1 MDLDQLPDLRGTH
14 PIRDWNSGQN
24 MDIFIT
30 DWYTTSTQHLN
41 LESSDS
47 DDPDAHDS
55 TDRSKFIIKIF
66 GLDAVGRSISL
77 NIEDFQPFFFIKIP
91 DTWRQT
97 HVDGFLREL
106 KKQVYFKLRN
116 CLVSHQIIR
125 AKPFYMFTGH
135 DKTNFLKL
143 VFSNRE
149 AFDNYRRKIQT
160 GGNEQ
165 QFPQRETQFPLY
177 EANIDPMLRMI
188 HLRDLAPSGW
198 IRLRGGTYTV
208 NSMATATTQLDL
220 TCKWTDVTQ
229 L

>member
-1 MDLDQLPDLRGTH
+1 
-14 PIRDWNSGQN
+14 
-24 MDIFIT
+24 
-30 DWYTTSTQHLN
+30 
-41 LESSDS
+41 
-47 DDPDAHDS
+47 
-55 TDRSKFIIKIF
+55 
-66 GLDAVGRSISL
+66 
-77 NIEDFQPFFFIKIP
+77 
-91 DTWRQT
+91 
-97 HVDGFLREL
+97 
-106 KKQVYFKLRN
+106 
-116 CLVSHQIIR
+116 
-125 AKPFYMFTGH
+125 MFTGH

-165 QFPQRETQFPLY
+165 QFPQRETQFTLY

-188 HLRDLAPSGW
+188 HLRDLSPSGW

-229 L
+229 LKREDLPPMITMAFDIEADSSHGDFHVGVKDYQKLGRELVTEFITSSLNCPRFREQGRQYLLEYLKLAFRNEFNGNQISYIVTLDRKSV